1 MPIILESQILETQ
14 RKIFYILNF
23 FVYGRQ
29 HLGRNGHMQIVFSFE
44 MIRKK
49 KHETCTNFTQRKF
62 FSLFL
67 VIFDI

>member
-44 MIRKK
+44 MIRKNNTRLAQIL
-49 KHETCTNFTQRKF
+49 HRESF
-62 FSLFL
+62 FL
-67 VIFDI
+67 IFNNL

>member
-49 KHETCTNFTQRKF
+49 TRDLHKF
-62 FSLFL
+62 YTEKVFSLFL
-67 VIFDI
+67 IIFDI